1 MSGMVTWRETNVP
14 DQVFGKVGVID
25 LFIIG
30 RDPELGTLVLGVKG
44 LFGHDRGMIEFK
56 PDQYDTLQDAQQ
68 AAEREVVRILAD
80 LDQVR
85 RDLTGA
91 A

>member
-1 MSGMVTWRETNVP
+1 
-14 DQVFGKVGVID
+14 
-25 LFIIG
+25 
-30 RDPELGTLVLGVKG
+30 
-44 LFGHDRGMIEFK
+44 MIEFK

-68 AAEREVVRILAD
+68 AAEREFVRILAD